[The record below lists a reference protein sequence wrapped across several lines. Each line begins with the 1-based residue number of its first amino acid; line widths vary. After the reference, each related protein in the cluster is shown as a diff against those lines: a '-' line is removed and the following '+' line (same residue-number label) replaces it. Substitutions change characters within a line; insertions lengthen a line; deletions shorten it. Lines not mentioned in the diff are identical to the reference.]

1 MDRQTRG
8 VDDVEKLPMIPGGQ
22 LGSFTARLEE
32 LQNRC
37 NSLLCIGLDPDVRSI
52 PPQFGTTPSAVLSFN
67 RAIIEATH
75 DLVSAY
81 KLNLAFYEALGY
93 QGWSV
98 LQQTLAAIPS
108 TLLTIGDGKRADIGN
123 TSAKYAHA
131 LFDECGFDAITVNP
145 YMGLDSLEPFL
156 ERSDRGVFVLAL
168 TSNPGSRDFQRLKVG
183 TMPLYQRVI
192 RTALKW
198 NTRKNLGFVVGATH
212 PRELRAVRTLAPDV
226 PILIPGVG
234 TQGGDLA
241 AAVRNG
247 CNRRGGLALIN
258 VGRTILYAGR
268 DESFGSAARAQ
279 AATLQAQIATL
290 RSRLFPAPARSRP

>member
-1 MDRQTRG
+1 MTPDATSR
-8 VDDVEKLPMIPGGQ
+8 
-22 LGSFTARLEE
+22 SFTSRLEE
-32 LQNRC
+32 LQLRR
-37 NSLLCIGLDPDVRSI
+37 NSLLCIGLDPDVRLL
-52 PPQFGTTPSAVLSFN
+52 PLQFGSTPSAVLSFN
-67 RAIIEATH
+67 KAIIEATH
-75 DLVSAY
+75 DVACAY

-108 TLLTIGDGKRADIGN
+108 SVLTIGDGKRADIGN
-123 TSAKYAHA
+123 TSSKYAQA

-183 TMPLYQRVI
+183 ALPLYQRVI
-192 RTALKW
+192 RTARKW
-198 NTRKNLGFVVGATH
+198 DTRGNVGFVVGATH
-212 PRELRAVRTLAPDV
+212 PRELRAVRVLAPDM

-234 TQGGDLA
+234 SQGGDLV

-247 CNRRGGLALIN
+247 CNARGALALIN

-268 DESFGSAARAQ
+268 DASFASAARTQ
-279 AATLQAQIATL
+279 AVSLHAQIASI
-290 RSRLFPAPARSRP
+290 RARYFRPTVPDKS

>member
-1 MDRQTRG
+1 MTPDT
-8 VDDVEKLPMIPGGQ
+8 
-22 LGSFTARLEE
+22 GSRSFASRLEE
-32 LQNRC
+32 LQLRR
-37 NSLLCIGLDPDVRSI
+37 NSLLCIGLDPDVRLM
-52 PPQFGTTPSAVLSFN
+52 PPQFGSTPSAVLSFN
-67 RAIIEATH
+67 KAIIEATH
-75 DLVSAY
+75 DLACAY

-108 TLLTIGDGKRADIGN
+108 SLLTIGDGKRADIGN
-123 TSAKYAHA
+123 TSAKYARA
-131 LFDECGFDAITVNP
+131 LFDECGFDAVTVNP

-192 RTALKW
+192 RTARKW
-198 NTRKNLGFVVGATH
+198 DTRGNVGFVVGATH
-212 PRELRAVRTLAPDV
+212 PRELRAVRALAPDA
-226 PILIPGVG
+226 PILIPGIG
-234 TQGGDLA
+234 SQGGDLT

-247 CNRRGGLALIN
+247 CNARGALALVN

-268 DESFGSAARAQ
+268 DNLFASAARAE
-279 AATLQAQIATL
+279 AASLHDQIASI
-290 RSRLFPAPARSRP
+290 RSRYFRRTALDKS